1 MSLELALVCVGI
13 AVVGAAVQGAIGLG
27 FGLMSAPFLALI
39 DTDFIP
45 GAVLVAV
52 LPLSTSVAVRSFGD
66 VDRRSATLA
75 VVGRIPGVILGAA
88 VAAAVSSRI
97 LSIGLGA
104 AVLIAVAMSV
114 WLPAVPATARLTVG
128 AGAVSGFM
136 GTTTG
141 VGGPPM
147 ALLYQR
153 VAPNVVRATLSAY
166 FAVGTV
172 LSIVALAIAGDLT
185 ARQWRLGLLLVPGVV
200 IGLTISPWLR
210 QHVDGP
216 RFRPILLAVCVGS
229 AVLLLAEQL

>member
-1 MSLELALVCVGI
+1 MSVELALICVAI
-13 AVVGAAVQGAIGLG
+13 AVVGASVQGAIGLG
-27 FGLMSAPFLALI
+27 FGLLSAPFLALI

-52 LPLSTSVAVRSFGD
+52 LPLSTSVAVRAYAD
-66 VDRRSATLA
+66 VDRRSAALA
-75 VVGRIPGVILGAA
+75 LAGRVPGVVAGAF
-88 VAAAVSSRI
+88 VAAAVSSRA

-104 AVLIAVAMSV
+104 AVLIAIAMSI
-114 WLPAVPATARLTVG
+114 WLPAVPTTASLTVG

-153 VAPNVVRATLSAY
+153 WAPHVVRATLSAY
-166 FAVGTV
+166 FAAGTV
-172 LSIVALAIAGDLT
+172 LSIVALTVAGDLT
-185 ARQWRLGLLLVPGVV
+185 GRQWRLGLLLLPGVV
-200 IGLTISPWLR
+200 IGLAVSPWLR
-210 QHVDGP
+210 RHVDGP
-216 RFRPILLAVCVGS
+216 RFRPILLGICASS

>member
-1 MSLELALVCVGI
+1 MPVELALICVAI

-27 FGLMSAPFLALI
+27 FGLLSAPFLAII

-52 LPLSTSVAVRSFGD
+52 LPLSTSVAVRAKND
-66 VDRRSATLA
+66 VDRRSAALA
-75 VVGRIPGVILGAA
+75 LAGRIPGVVAGAV
-88 VAAAVSSRI
+88 VAAAVSSRM
-97 LSIGLGA
+97 LSIGLGTV
-104 AVLIAVAMSV
+104 VLIAVAMSI
-114 WLPAVPATARLTVG
+114 WLPSVPTTTGLTVG

-153 VAPNVVRATLSAY
+153 GSPTVVRATLSAY
-166 FAVGTV
+166 FSIGTV
-172 LSIVALAIAGDLT
+172 LSIVALTLAGDLT
-185 ARQWRLGLLLVPGVV
+185 ARQWRLGALLLPGVV
-200 IGLTISPWLR
+200 IGLAVSPWLR
-210 QHVDGP
+210 RHADGP
-216 RFRPILLAVCVGS
+216 RFRPILLAFCAAS